1 MNVVLWSAQLREDAH
16 VNTGC
21 GSYESLEEALKD
33 HGLEEHLNILHR
45 EQMDME
51 SLVSYFFLES
61 QITRMKNTTLQFFIF
76 TLLIPIKLFQML
88 CSEKDLKD
96 IGIPLGPRK
105 KIMNCVKKWKVIPKI
120 LYSPVF
126 IGAQWQNGKVCNV
139 ALIVCSFLSTPK
151 NGREDR

>member
-1 MNVVLWSAQLREDAH
+1 MK
-16 VNTGC
+16 G
-21 GSYESLEEALKD
+21 

-51 SLVSYFFLES
+51 SLVSFFFCVCVEP
-61 QITRMKNTTLQFFIF
+61 QITQVKNTTLKFFIF

-105 KIMNCVKKWKVIPKI
+105 KMMNCVKKWKVIPDI

-126 IGAQWQNGKVCNV
+126 IGAQWLM
-139 ALIVCSFLSTPK
+139 AEMERFAM
-151 NGREDR
+151 